1 MSKYGCKDKQVSFDG
16 VLKYIPD
23 PRMKS
28 IDSNAKYS
36 LGTQLIIEV
45 FLLFWKIYQ
54 ACHFLNFYCK
64 NKAVYLI
71 IIVIQKK
78 KCLCYS

>member
-1 MSKYGCKDKQVSFDG
+1 MSKYGCKDKQVNFNG

-23 PRMKS
+23 PRMKY

-45 FLLFWKIYQ
+45 FILLSF
-54 ACHFLNFYCK
+54 
-64 NKAVYLI
+64 
-71 IIVIQKK
+71 
-78 KCLCYS
+78 